1 MMMAAWQNILISPP
15 MTASSCP
22 IRFLWIPS
30 AWQNRHQQDREFK
43 WAVQY
48 LADGRVN
55 PEPMVTSRIYIE
67 DAVVDG
73 FEKEITDRNQIKI
86 LVTPD
91 KKYLNS

>member
-1 MMMAAWQNILISPP
+1 MGG
-15 MTASSCP
+15 
-22 IRFLWIPS
+22 PS
-30 AWQNRHQQDREFK
+30 ITTVIDEDVPLNALDIMYNEKEIIGTVAHQQDREFK

-55 PEPMVTSRIYIE
+55 PEPMITSRVYIE

-73 FEKEITDRNQIKI
+73 FEKAITDRNQIKI